1 MQNLNWSDS
10 EKKLARRVF
19 QAALETELA
28 EIMTA
33 FKAQV
38 AALATP
44 DEMWAIQGVLA
55 RKQREIE
62 EKYDYR
68 YSQLIMV
75 FGRLVK
81 EGRVTREQLRGLSDE
96 KRSFVER
103 LLSL

>member
-55 RKQREIE
+55 RKPYFPQVDRRIWT
-62 EKYDYR
+62 
-68 YSQLIMV
+68 Q
-75 FGRLVK
+75 FGAR
-81 EGRVTREQLRGLSDE
+81 
-96 KRSFVER
+96 VER
-103 LLSL
+103 AY